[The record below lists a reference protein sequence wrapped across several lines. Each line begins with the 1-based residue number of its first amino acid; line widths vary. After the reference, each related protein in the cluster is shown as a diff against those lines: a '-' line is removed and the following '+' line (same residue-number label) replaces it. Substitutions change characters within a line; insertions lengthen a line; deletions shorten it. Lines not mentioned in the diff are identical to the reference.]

1 MQVIQNIPNIEQD
14 CGAAAYWLGWALRC
28 LGRRAAGL
36 VASEL
41 NSLLDSLNQDR

>member
-1 MQVIQNIPNIEQD
+1 MQVLKNTPNNEQD

-41 NSLLDSLNQDR
+41 NFLLDSLNQDR